1 MDDTVYQQAAAAIQT
16 ARAECRALSDVT
28 MFDGFTLADGYA
40 VQRQLMKQNAATG
53 NQVSGWKVAMA
64 NQPAL
69 DRFGLDE
76 PVYGVLFRDML
87 IEGDRLSPDAVIAP
101 KLEAELAFIL
111 GHDLNGDHYTDQ
123 QIIEAIAYIAPAFEI
138 ADSRLGWKF
147 GIGGFVADNA
157 VASFY
162 QLGEPQLF
170 IPGQTATEVECR
182 LTTATDILSGSPAS
196 VLDGPL
202 ISFVRMVRSLLT
214 LHGGV
219 KAGQHFISGSLTK
232 PIDMLPG
239 TTYRLSML
247 GTELVLCYK

>member
-1 MDDTVYQQAAAAIQT
+1 MNAVYQQAAAAIQHG
-16 ARAECRALSDVT
+16 RAECQTLSDVT
-28 MFDGFTLADGYA
+28 VFDGFTIDDGYG
-40 VQRQLMKQNAATG
+40 VQRQLMKQNAAAG

-76 PVYGVLFRDML
+76 PVYGVLFSDML
-87 IEGDRLSPDAVIAP
+87 IEGNRLSPDAVIAP
-101 KLEAELAFIL
+101 KLEAELAFVL
-111 GHDLNGDHYTDQ
+111 GHDLEGDVYTDQ
-123 QIIEAIAYIAPAFEI
+123 QIIEAIAYIAPAFEV

-182 LTTATDILSGSPAS
+182 LMTATETLYASSAS

-202 ISFVRMVRSLLT
+202 NSFIRMVRSLLV
-214 LHGGV
+214 LHGRV
-219 KAGQHFISGSLTK
+219 TAGQHFISGSLTK
-232 PIDMLPG
+232 PIDMIPG
-239 TTYRLSML
+239 TTYRLTML
-247 GTELVLCYK
+247 DTELVLSYQ